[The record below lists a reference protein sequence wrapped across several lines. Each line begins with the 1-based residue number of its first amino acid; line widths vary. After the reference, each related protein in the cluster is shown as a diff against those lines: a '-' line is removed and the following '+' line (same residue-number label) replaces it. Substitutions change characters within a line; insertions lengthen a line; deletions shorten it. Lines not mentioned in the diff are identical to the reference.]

1 MKVPLLDLRQQYS
14 RIKKE
19 IMTEVE
25 AVCDSQVFILGPKV
39 EELEKRIAEYCGA
52 KYAVGVSSGTDA
64 LLIALMAE
72 GVGYGDLVVTTPYSF
87 FATVGVIARL
97 GAIPLFVDIDDRT
110 YNMDP
115 EKLSKLLKSLNNEQ
129 RSRLKA
135 VIPVHLFGQC
145 ADMEPIISTARKYG
159 MKVIE
164 DAAQAI
170 GSEYEFSNGQV
181 KRAGS
186 MGDYGCFSFYPTK
199 NLGAFGEGGMVT
211 CNDEDIYKRLKV
223 FRNHGDISRYSHRYV
238 GGNFRLDA
246 LQAAILLIKLK
257 YLDEWTERRIR
268 NAGIYRE
275 LASKK
280 DINKIEFPLEKEK
293 RHIYNQYIVYVREGR
308 DELKQFLSEKEIGC
322 EIYYPVP
329 LHLQEC
335 FKHLKYSFG
344 DLPVSENAALNTLA
358 LPVYPELTSDQLTYV
373 VDSLK
378 LFEGSRK

>member
-1 MKVPLLDLRQQYS
+1 MKVPLLDLKQQYS
-14 RIKKE
+14 KIKDE
-19 IMTEVE
+19 IMSEVE
-25 AVCDSQVFILGPKV
+25 TVFDSQVFILGPKV

-72 GVGYGDLVVTTPYSF
+72 GVGQGDLVVTTPYSF

-97 GAIPLFVDIDDRT
+97 GAIPFFVDIDERT

-115 EKLSKLLKSLNNEQ
+115 VKLAARLKSLDKEQ

-145 ADMEPIISTARKYG
+145 AEMEPIIGIAREYG
-159 MKVIE
+159 IKVIE

-170 GSEYEFSNGQV
+170 GAEYQFNDGTV

-211 CNDEDIYKRLKV
+211 CNDEEIYRLLKV
-223 FRNHGDISRYSHRYV
+223 YRNHGDVSRYSHRYI

-257 YLDEWTERRIR
+257 YLDQWTEKRIR
-268 NAGIYRE
+268 NAGIYRA
-275 LASKK
+275 LSKK
-280 DINKIEFPLEKEK
+280 DLIKIEFPLEKEK
-293 RHIYNQYIVYVREGR
+293 RHIYNQFVIKVRDGR
-308 DELKQFLSEKEIGC
+308 DGLKQFLSEKGIGC

-335 FKHLKYSFG
+335 FKRLKYGVG

-358 LPVYPELTSDQLTYV
+358 LPVYPELTRDQLSYV

-378 LFEGSRK
+378 LFEGSK